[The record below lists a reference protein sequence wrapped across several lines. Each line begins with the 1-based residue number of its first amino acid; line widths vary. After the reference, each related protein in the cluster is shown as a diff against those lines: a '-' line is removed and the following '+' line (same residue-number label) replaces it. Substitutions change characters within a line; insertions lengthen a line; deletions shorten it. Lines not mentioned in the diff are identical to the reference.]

1 MKKTFTISLGHL
13 VFNVEEDAYDV
24 LKMYLDSIKNYFQK
38 MENDSEIISDFE
50 LRIAENFSSK
60 LSSGKQYINLSDV
73 KEVIQIMGSLDD
85 FQEIY
90 NDTENET
97 ENIKEEK
104 KTNNKLYRDSS
115 NRIIAGVCSGVAE
128 YFKIDPII
136 VRVLFFIAVPL
147 NLIVYIIFWIGI
159 PSKDFD
165 PDLRKVLYRDK
176 ENGVIGGVS
185 KGLSNYLKIDA
196 NIIRVVFVVSLFFGG
211 AGLLFYL
218 LLWIFTKEAKTIG
231 EKMNMSGF
239 NVNLSNIEDF
249 IKKKT
254 KNLNSPENTLT
265 KVFLFPF
272 RLLAPLINAFLKIGV
287 FVFKAIF
294 FMFSSTFIVFISIL
308 LFVFS
313 TISFKVISPEQDP
326 EFYELLNAVP
336 DYFAIFS
343 VIFLLLT
350 IVISV
355 IISFY
360 VLFKKKS
367 NSYFFM
373 LLIFLWIAFLI
384 LMMISLPSI
393 ILNIQ
398 DLNLLPN
405 WIDGNYSFIWKWDDG
420 IMLNKNN

>member
-1 MKKTFTISLGHL
+1 MKKTLTINIGHSI
-13 VFNVEEDAYDV
+13 FNIEEDAYDI
-24 LKMYLDSIKNYFQK
+24 LNRYLDSIKNYFNK
-38 MENDSEIISDFE
+38 IDNDLDIIKDFE

-60 LSSGKQYINLSDV
+60 VSSSKQCIDLSDV
-73 KEVIQIMGSLDD
+73 KEVIEIMGSLDD
-85 FQEIY
+85 FKEIY
-90 NDTENET
+90 NDTDT
-97 ENIKEEK
+97 ENVKEEK
-104 KTNNKLYRDSS
+104 KSNKLFRDSS
-115 NRIIAGVCSGVAE
+115 NRIIAGVCSGIAE

-159 PSKDFD
+159 PSKDFN
-165 PDLRKVLYRDK
+165 PDLRKILYRDK

-196 NIIRVVFVVSLFFGG
+196 NIIRIVFVVSLFFGG

-218 LLWIFTKEAKTIG
+218 LLWLFTKEAKTIG
-231 EKMNMSGF
+231 QKMNMSGF

-272 RLLAPLINAFLKIGV
+272 RLLAPLINACLKIGV
-287 FVFKAIF
+287 FVFKTIF
-294 FMFSSTFIVFISIL
+294 FMFSSIFIVFISIL

-313 TISFKVISPEQDP
+313 TISFKDISSEQDS
-326 EFYELLNAVP
+326 EFYELLNALP

-343 VIFLLLT
+343 VVFLLLT

-373 LLIFLWIAFLI
+373 VLIFLWIAFLI
-384 LMMISLPSI
+384 LIMISLPNI
-393 ILNIQ
+393 ILNMQ
-398 DLNLLPN
+398 ELYLLPN

>member
-1 MKKTFTISLGHL
+1 MKKTLTINIGHSI
-13 VFNVEEDAYDV
+13 FNIEEDAYDI
-24 LKMYLDSIKNYFQK
+24 LNRYLDSIKNYFNK
-38 MENDSEIISDFE
+38 IDNDLEIIKDFE

-60 LSSGKQYINLSDV
+60 VSSSKQCIDLSDV
-73 KEVIQIMGSLDD
+73 KEVIEIMGSLDD
-85 FQEIY
+85 FKEIY
-90 NDTENET
+90 NDTET
-97 ENIKEEK
+97 ENVKEEK
-104 KTNNKLYRDSS
+104 KSNKLFRDSS
-115 NRIIAGVCSGVAE
+115 NRIIAGVCSGIAE

-159 PSKDFD
+159 PSKDFN
-165 PDLRKVLYRDK
+165 PDLRKILYRDK

-196 NIIRVVFVVSLFFGG
+196 NIIRIVFIVSLFFGG

-218 LLWIFTKEAKTIG
+218 LLWLFTKEAKTIG
-231 EKMNMSGF
+231 QKMNMSGF

-287 FVFKAIF
+287 FVFKTIF
-294 FMFSSTFIVFISIL
+294 FMFSSIFIVFISIL

-313 TISFKVISPEQDP
+313 TISFKDISSEQDP

-343 VIFLLLT
+343 VLFLLLT

-384 LMMISLPSI
+384 LIMISLPNI
-393 ILNIQ
+393 ILNMQ

>member
-1 MKKTFTISLGHL
+1 MKKTFTISLGHS

-24 LKMYLDSIKNYFQK
+24 LKIYLDSIKNYFQK

-60 LSSGKQYINLSDV
+60 LSSGKQYINLTDV

-90 NDTENET
+90 DDDQTEDV
-97 ENIKEEK
+97 KEEK
-104 KTNNKLYRDSS
+104 KENNKLYRDSS
-115 NRIIAGVCSGVAE
+115 NRIIAGVCSGIAE

-136 VRVLFFIAVPL
+136 VRILFFIAVPL

-159 PSKDFD
+159 PTKDFD
-165 PDLRKVLYRDK
+165 PDLRKILYRDK
-176 ENGVIGGVS
+176 ENGVIGGVA

-218 LLWIFTKEAKTIG
+218 LLWFFTKEAKTIG

-287 FVFKAIF
+287 FVLKGVF
-294 FMFSSTFIVFISIL
+294 FIVSSTFIVFYSIL
-308 LFVFS
+308 LLVFS
-313 TISFKVISPEQDP
+313 RILFEDINRDQDP
-326 EFYELLNAVP
+326 DFYELLNAVP
-336 DYFAIFS
+336 DYFVIFS
-343 VIFLLLT
+343 IIFLILT
-350 IVISV
+350 IIISL

-360 VLFKKKS
+360 VLFQRKS
-367 NSYFFM
+367 NLYFFM
-373 LLIFLWIAFLI
+373 FLIFIWISFLI
-384 LMMISLPSI
+384 LIIVSIPSVI
-393 ILNIQ
+393 FILQ
-398 DLNLLPN
+398 DLDLLPF
-405 WIDGNYSFIWKWDDG
+405 WISGFENNSFYYKLIY
-420 IMLNKNN
+420 

>member
-1 MKKTFTISLGHL
+1 MKKTLTINIGYSI
-13 VFNVEEDAYDV
+13 FNIDEDAYEI
-24 LKMYLDSIKNYFQK
+24 LNRYLDSIKNYFHK
-38 MENDSEIISDFE
+38 IDNDNEIIKDFE

-60 LSSGKQYINLSDV
+60 ISSSKQCVDLNDV
-73 KEVIQIMGSLDD
+73 KEIIEIMGSLDD
-85 FQEIY
+85 FKEIY
-90 NDTENET
+90 DDTEN

-104 KTNNKLYRDSS
+104 KTNNKLFRDSS
-115 NRIIAGVCSGVAE
+115 NRIIAGVCSGIAE

-159 PSKDFD
+159 PSKDFN
-165 PDLRKVLYRDK
+165 PDLRKILYRDK

-218 LLWIFTKEAKTIG
+218 LLWFFTKEAKTIG

-265 KVFLFPF
+265 KIFLFPF
-272 RLLAPLINAFLKIGV
+272 RLLAPLINALLKIGV
-287 FVFKAIF
+287 FVLKTIF
-294 FMFSSTFIVFISIL
+294 FIVSSIFIVFISVL

-313 TISFKVISPEQDP
+313 TISFKNISPEQDP
-326 EFYELLNAVP
+326 EFYELLNALP
-336 DYFAIFS
+336 DYFLIFS
-343 VIFLLLT
+343 VLFLLLT
-350 IVISV
+350 IIISI

-384 LMMISLPSI
+384 LIMISLPNI

-405 WIDGNYSFIWKWDDG
+405 WIDGNYTFIWKWDDL
-420 IMLNKNN
+420 MLNKNN

>member
-1 MKKTFTISLGHL
+1 MKKTFTISLGHSI
-13 VFNVEEDAYDV
+13 FNVEEDAYEI

-38 MENDSEIISDFE
+38 MENDSEIINDFE

-60 LSSGKQYINLSDV
+60 VSSNKSCIDLKDV
-73 KEVIQIMGSLDD
+73 KQVIEIMGSLDD
-85 FQEIY
+85 FKEIY
-90 NDTENET
+90 KDVEPEK
-97 ENIKEEK
+97 EEEK
-104 KTNNKLYRDSS
+104 KKDNKLYRDSS
-115 NRIIAGVCSGVAE
+115 NRIIAGVCSGIAE

-165 PDLRKVLYRDK
+165 PDLRKILYRDK

-218 LLWIFTKEAKTIG
+218 LLWFFTKEAKTIG

-254 KNLNSPENTLT
+254 KNLNSPESTLT
-265 KVFLFPF
+265 KIFLFPF
-272 RLLAPLINAFLKIGV
+272 RLLAPLINALLKIGV
-287 FVFKAIF
+287 FVLKTIF
-294 FMFSSTFIVFISIL
+294 FIVSSIFIVFISVL

-313 TISFKVISPEQDP
+313 TISFKNISPEQDP
-326 EFYELLNAVP
+326 EFYELLNALP
-336 DYFAIFS
+336 DYFLIFS
-343 VIFLLLT
+343 VLFLLLT
-350 IVISV
+350 IIISI

-367 NSYFFM
+367 NYYFFM

-384 LMMISLPSI
+384 FIMISLPNI
-393 ILNIQ
+393 ILNMQ

-405 WIDGNYSFIWKWDDG
+405 WIDGNYTFIWKWDDL
-420 IMLNKNN
+420 MLNKNN

>member
-1 MKKTFTISLGHL
+1 MKKTLTINIGHSI
-13 VFNVEEDAYDV
+13 FNIEEDAYEI
-24 LKMYLDSIKNYFQK
+24 LNKYLDSIKNYFK
-38 MENDSEIISDFE
+38 KIDNDSEIIKDFE
-50 LRIAENFSSK
+50 LRIAENFSAK
-60 LSSGKQYINLSDV
+60 VSSMKQCIDLSDV
-73 KEVIQIMGSLDD
+73 KEVIKIMGSLDD
-85 FQEIY
+85 FKEIY
-90 NDTENET
+90 NDTET
-97 ENIKEEK
+97 ENVNEEK
-104 KTNNKLYRDSS
+104 KTNNKLFRDSS
-115 NRIIAGVCSGVAE
+115 NRIIAGVCSGIAE

-147 NLIVYIIFWIGI
+147 NLIVYIIFWLGI

-165 PDLRKVLYRDK
+165 PDLRKILYRDK

-218 LLWIFTKEAKTIG
+218 LLWFFTKEAKTMG

-239 NVNLSNIEDF
+239 NVNLSNIENF

-265 KVFLFPF
+265 KIFLFPF
-272 RLLAPLINAFLKIGV
+272 RLLAPLINALLKIGV
-287 FVFKAIF
+287 FVFKTIF
-294 FMFSSTFIVFISIL
+294 FIFSSIFIVFTSVL
-308 LFVFS
+308 LIVFS
-313 TISFKVISPEQDP
+313 TISFNDISSEQDP

-336 DYFAIFS
+336 DYFATFS
-343 VIFLLLT
+343 VVFLLLT

-373 LLIFLWIAFLI
+373 VLIFLWIAFLI
-384 LMMISLPSI
+384 LIMISLPNI
-393 ILNIQ
+393 ILNMQ

-405 WIDGNYSFIWKWDDG
+405 WIDGNYTFIWKWDDL
-420 IMLNKNN
+420 MLNKNN

>member
-13 VFNVEEDAYDV
+13 VFNVEEDAYDI

-85 FQEIY
+85 FKEIY
-90 NDTENET
+90 NDVEAEQ
-97 ENIKEEK
+97 EEEK
-104 KTNNKLYRDSS
+104 KENNKLYRDSS
-115 NRIIAGVCSGVAE
+115 NRIIAGVCSGIAE
-128 YFKIDPII
+128 YFKLDPII

-165 PDLRKVLYRDK
+165 PDLRKILYRDK

-313 TISFKVISPEQDP
+313 TISFKDISPEQDP

-384 LMMISLPSI
+384 LIMISLPSI

-420 IMLNKNN
+420 MMLNKNN

>member
-1 MKKTFTISLGHL
+1 MKKTFTISLGHS
-13 VFNVEEDAYDV
+13 VFNVEEDAYDI

-85 FQEIY
+85 FKEIY
-90 NDTENET
+90 NDVEAEQ
-97 ENIKEEK
+97 EEEK
-104 KTNNKLYRDSS
+104 KENNKLYRDSS
-115 NRIIAGVCSGVAE
+115 NRIIAGVCSGIAE
-128 YFKIDPII
+128 YFKLDPII

-165 PDLRKVLYRDK
+165 PDLRKILYRDK
-176 ENGVIGGVS
+176 ENGVIGGVA

-218 LLWIFTKEAKTIG
+218 LLWFFTKEAKTIG

-254 KNLNSPENTLT
+254 KNLNNSENTLT
-265 KVFLFPF
+265 KIFLFPF
-272 RLLAPLINAFLKIGV
+272 RLIAPLINAFLKIGV
-287 FVFKAIF
+287 FVFKGVF
-294 FMFSSTFIVFISIL
+294 FIVSSTVIIFYSIL
-308 LFVFS
+308 LLVFS
-313 TISFKVISPEQDP
+313 RILFEDINRVEDP
-326 EFYELLNAVP
+326 EFYELINAIP
-336 DYFAIFS
+336 DYFVIFS
-343 VIFLLLT
+343 IIFLILT
-350 IVISV
+350 IAISV
-355 IISFY
+355 VVSFY
-360 VLFKKKS
+360 VLFKKKI
-367 NSYFFM
+367 NSYLFM
-373 LLIFLWIAFLI
+373 LMIFLWIAFLI
-384 LMMISLPSI
+384 LITLSI
-393 ILNIQ
+393 PNVILIIQ
-398 DLNLLPN
+398 DLDLFPF
-405 WIDGNYSFIWKWDDG
+405 WISGFENNSYYYKW
-420 IMLNKNN
+420 IY

>member
-1 MKKTFTISLGHL
+1 MKKTLTINIGHSI
-13 VFNVEEDAYDV
+13 FNIEEDAFEI
-24 LKMYLDSIKNYFQK
+24 LNRYLDSIKNYFEK
-38 MENDSEIISDFE
+38 IDSDSDIIKDFE

-60 LSSGKQYINLSDV
+60 VSSSKQCIDLSDV
-73 KEVIQIMGSLDD
+73 KEVIEIMGSLDD
-85 FQEIY
+85 FKEIY
-90 NDTENET
+90 NDTEP

-104 KTNNKLYRDSS
+104 TINNKLFRDSS
-115 NRIIAGVCSGVAE
+115 NRIIAGVCSGIAE

-165 PDLRKVLYRDK
+165 PDLRKILYRDK

-196 NIIRVVFVVSLFFGG
+196 NIIRVIFVVSLFFGG
-211 AGLLFYL
+211 AGLLFYF
-218 LLWIFTKEAKTIG
+218 LLWLFTKEAKTIG
-231 EKMNMSGF
+231 QKMNMSGF
-239 NVNLSNIEDF
+239 NVNLSNIEDY

-287 FVFKAIF
+287 FVFKTIF
-294 FMFSSTFIVFISIL
+294 FIVSSIFIVFISVL
-308 LFVFS
+308 LFIFS
-313 TISFKVISPEQDP
+313 TISFKDISPEQDP
-326 EFYELLNAVP
+326 EFYELLNALP
-336 DYFAIFS
+336 DYFVIFS
-343 VIFLLLT
+343 VLFLLLT
-350 IVISV
+350 IAISI

-373 LLIFLWIAFLI
+373 LLIFLWIAFLVLI
-384 LMMISLPSI
+384 SISLPNI

>member
-1 MKKTFTISLGHL
+1 MKKTLTINIGHSI
-13 VFNVEEDAYDV
+13 FNIEEDAYDI
-24 LKMYLDSIKNYFQK
+24 LNRYLDSIKNYFNK
-38 MENDSEIISDFE
+38 IDNDLDIIKDFE

-60 LSSGKQYINLSDV
+60 VSSSKQCIDLSDV
-73 KEVIQIMGSLDD
+73 KEVIEIMGSLDD
-85 FQEIY
+85 FKEIY
-90 NDTENET
+90 NDTDT
-97 ENIKEEK
+97 ENVKEEK
-104 KTNNKLYRDSS
+104 KSNKLFRDSS
-115 NRIIAGVCSGVAE
+115 NRIIAGVCSGIAE

-159 PSKDFD
+159 PSKDFN
-165 PDLRKVLYRDK
+165 PDLRKILYRDK

-196 NIIRVVFVVSLFFGG
+196 NIIRIVFVVSLFFGG

-218 LLWIFTKEAKTIG
+218 LLWLFTKEAKTIG
-231 EKMNMSGF
+231 QKMNMSGF

-287 FVFKAIF
+287 FVFKTIF
-294 FMFSSTFIVFISIL
+294 FMFSSIFIVFISIL

-313 TISFKVISPEQDP
+313 TISFKDISSEQDS
-326 EFYELLNAVP
+326 EFYELLNALP

-343 VIFLLLT
+343 VVFLLLT

-373 LLIFLWIAFLI
+373 VLIFLWIAFLI
-384 LMMISLPSI
+384 LIMISLPNI
-393 ILNIQ
+393 ILNMQ
-398 DLNLLPN
+398 ELYLLPN

>member
-1 MKKTFTISLGHL
+1 MKKTFTISLGHS

-24 LKMYLDSIKNYFQK
+24 LKIYLDSIKNYFQK

-60 LSSGKQYINLSDV
+60 LSSGKQYINLTDV

-90 NDTENET
+90 DDDQTEDV
-97 ENIKEEK
+97 KEEK
-104 KTNNKLYRDSS
+104 KENNKLYRDSS
-115 NRIIAGVCSGVAE
+115 NRIIAGVCSGIAE

-136 VRVLFFIAVPL
+136 VRILFFIAVPL

-159 PSKDFD
+159 PTKDFD
-165 PDLRKVLYRDK
+165 PDLRKILYRDK
-176 ENGVIGGVS
+176 ENGVIGGVA

-218 LLWIFTKEAKTIG
+218 LLWFFTKEAKTIG

-254 KNLNSPENTLT
+254 KSLNSPENTLT

-287 FVFKAIF
+287 FVLKGVF
-294 FMFSSTFIVFISIL
+294 FIVSSTFIVFYSIL
-308 LFVFS
+308 LLVFS
-313 TISFKVISPEQDP
+313 RILFEDINRDQDP
-326 EFYELLNAVP
+326 DFYELLNAVP

-343 VIFLLLT
+343 IIFLILT
-350 IVISV
+350 IIISL

-360 VLFKKKS
+360 VLFQRKS
-367 NSYFFM
+367 NLYFFM
-373 LLIFLWIAFLI
+373 FLIFIWISFLI
-384 LMMISLPSI
+384 LIIVSIPSVI
-393 ILNIQ
+393 FILQ
-398 DLNLLPN
+398 DLDLLPF
-405 WIDGNYSFIWKWDDG
+405 WISGFENNSFYYKW
-420 IMLNKNN
+420 IY

>member
-1 MKKTFTISLGHL
+1 MKKTFTISLGHS
-13 VFNVEEDAYDV
+13 VFNVEEDAYDI

-90 NDTENET
+90 DDDDQTEDV
-97 ENIKEEK
+97 KEEK
-104 KTNNKLYRDSS
+104 KENNKLYRDSS
-115 NRIIAGVCSGVAE
+115 NRIIAGVCSGIAE

-136 VRVLFFIAVPL
+136 VRILFFIAVPL

-165 PDLRKVLYRDK
+165 PDLRKILYRDK
-176 ENGVIGGVS
+176 ENGVIGGVA

-218 LLWIFTKEAKTIG
+218 LLWFFTKEAKTIG

-254 KNLNSPENTLT
+254 KNLNNSENTLT
-265 KVFLFPF
+265 KIFLFPF
-272 RLLAPLINAFLKIGV
+272 RLIAPLINAFLKIGV
-287 FVFKAIF
+287 FVFKGIF
-294 FMFSSTFIVFISIL
+294 FIVSSTFIVFYSIL
-308 LFVFS
+308 LLVFS
-313 TISFKVISPEQDP
+313 RILFEDINRVEDP
-326 EFYELLNAVP
+326 EFYELLNAIP
-336 DYFAIFS
+336 DYFVIFS
-343 VIFLLLT
+343 IIFLILT
-350 IVISV
+350 IAISV
-355 IISFY
+355 VVSFY
-360 VLFKKKS
+360 VLFKKKI
-367 NSYFFM
+367 NSYLFM
-373 LLIFLWIAFLI
+373 LMIFLWIAFLI
-384 LMMISLPSI
+384 LITLSI
-393 ILNIQ
+393 PNVILIIQ
-398 DLNLLPN
+398 DLDLLPF
-405 WIDGNYSFIWKWDDG
+405 WISGFENNSYYYKW
-420 IMLNKNN
+420 IY

>member
-1 MKKTFTISLGHL
+1 MKKTFTISLGHS
-13 VFNVEEDAYDV
+13 VFNVEEDAYDI

-90 NDTENET
+90 DDDDQTEDV
-97 ENIKEEK
+97 KEEK
-104 KTNNKLYRDSS
+104 KENNKLYRDSS
-115 NRIIAGVCSGVAE
+115 NRIIAGVCSGIAE

-136 VRVLFFIAVPL
+136 VRILFFIAVPL

-165 PDLRKVLYRDK
+165 PDLRKILYRDK
-176 ENGVIGGVS
+176 ENGVIGGVA

-196 NIIRVVFVVSLFFGG
+196 NIIRVVFVISLFFGG

-218 LLWIFTKEAKTIG
+218 LLWFFIKEATTIG

-254 KNLNSPENTLT
+254 KNLNNSENTLT
-265 KVFLFPF
+265 KIFLFPF
-272 RLLAPLINAFLKIGV
+272 RLISPLINAFLKIGV
-287 FVFKAIF
+287 LIFKTIF
-294 FMFSSTFIVFISIL
+294 FIFSSILIVSYSIL
-308 LFVFS
+308 LLIFS
-313 TISFKVISPEQDP
+313 RILFEDISRVEDP
-326 EFYELLNAVP
+326 EFYELLNAIP
-336 DYFAIFS
+336 DYFVIFS
-343 VIFLLLT
+343 IIFLILT
-350 IVISV
+350 ISISV
-355 IISFY
+355 VISFY
-360 VLFKKKS
+360 VLFKKKI
-367 NSYFFM
+367 NTYLFM
-373 LLIFLWIAFLI
+373 LMIFLWIAFLI
-384 LMMISLPSI
+384 LITVSI
-393 ILNIQ
+393 PNVILIIQ
-398 DLNLLPN
+398 DLDLLPF
-405 WIDGNYSFIWKWDDG
+405 WISGFENNSYYYKW
-420 IMLNKNN
+420 IY

>member
-1 MKKTFTISLGHL
+1 MKKTFTISLGHS

-60 LSSGKQYINLSDV
+60 LSSGKQYINLTDV

-90 NDTENET
+90 DDDQTEDV
-97 ENIKEEK
+97 KEEK
-104 KTNNKLYRDSS
+104 KENNKLYRDSS
-115 NRIIAGVCSGVAE
+115 NRIIAGVCSGIAE

-136 VRVLFFIAVPL
+136 VRILFFIAVPL

-165 PDLRKVLYRDK
+165 PDLRKILYRDK
-176 ENGVIGGVS
+176 ENGVIGGVA

-218 LLWIFTKEAKTIG
+218 LLWFFTKEAKTIG

-287 FVFKAIF
+287 FVLKGVF
-294 FMFSSTFIVFISIL
+294 FIVSSTFIVFYSIL
-308 LFVFS
+308 LLVFS
-313 TISFKVISPEQDP
+313 RILFEDINRDQDP
-326 EFYELLNAVP
+326 DFYELLNAVP
-336 DYFAIFS
+336 DYFVIFS
-343 VIFLLLT
+343 IIFLILT
-350 IVISV
+350 IIISL

-360 VLFKKKS
+360 VLFQRKS
-367 NSYFFM
+367 NLYFFM
-373 LLIFLWIAFLI
+373 FLIFIWIAFLI
-384 LMMISLPSI
+384 LIIVSIPSVI
-393 ILNIQ
+393 FNLQ
-398 DLNLLPN
+398 DLDLLPF
-405 WIDGNYSFIWKWDDG
+405 WISGFENNSFYYKW
-420 IMLNKNN
+420 IY

>member
-1 MKKTFTISLGHL
+1 MKKTLTINIGYSI
-13 VFNVEEDAYDV
+13 FNIDEDAYEI
-24 LKMYLDSIKNYFQK
+24 LNKYLDSIKDYFQK
-38 MENDSEIISDFE
+38 IDNDPDIIKDFE

-60 LSSGKQYINLSDV
+60 VSSSKQCIDLSDV
-73 KEVIQIMGSLDD
+73 KEVIEIMGSLDD
-85 FQEIY
+85 FKEIY
-90 NDTENET
+90 NDTET
-97 ENIKEEK
+97 ENVKEEK
-104 KTNNKLYRDSS
+104 KSNKLFRDSS
-115 NRIIAGVCSGVAE
+115 NRIIAGVCSGIAE

-159 PSKDFD
+159 PSKDFN
-165 PDLRKVLYRDK
+165 PDLRKILYRDK

-196 NIIRVVFVVSLFFGG
+196 NIIRVIFVLSLFFGG

-218 LLWIFTKEAKTIG
+218 LLWLFTKEAKTIG
-231 EKMNMSGF
+231 QKMNMSGF

-272 RLLAPLINAFLKIGV
+272 RLLAPLINAFLKIGI
-287 FVFKAIF
+287 FVFKTIF
-294 FMFSSTFIVFISIL
+294 FMFSSIFIVFISIL
-308 LFVFS
+308 LIIFS
-313 TISFKVISPEQDP
+313 TISFKDISPEQDP

-343 VIFLLLT
+343 VLFLLLT
-350 IVISV
+350 IIISV

-367 NSYFFM
+367 NSYFFI

-384 LMMISLPSI
+384 LIIISLPNI
-393 ILNIQ
+393 ILNMQ

>member
-1 MKKTFTISLGHL
+1 MKKTFTISLGHS
-13 VFNVEEDAYDV
+13 VFNVEEDAYDI

-90 NDTENET
+90 DDDDQTEDV
-97 ENIKEEK
+97 KEEK
-104 KTNNKLYRDSS
+104 KENNKLYRDSS
-115 NRIIAGVCSGVAE
+115 NRIIAGVCSGIAE

-136 VRVLFFIAVPL
+136 VRILFFIAVPL

-165 PDLRKVLYRDK
+165 PDLRKILYRDK
-176 ENGVIGGVS
+176 ENGVIGGVA

-218 LLWIFTKEAKTIG
+218 LLWFFTKEAKTIG

-254 KNLNSPENTLT
+254 KNLNNSENTLT
-265 KVFLFPF
+265 KIFLFPF
-272 RLLAPLINAFLKIGV
+272 RLIAPLINAFLKIGV
-287 FVFKAIF
+287 FVFKGIF
-294 FMFSSTFIVFISIL
+294 FIVSSTFIVFYSIL
-308 LFVFS
+308 LLVFS
-313 TISFKVISPEQDP
+313 RILFEDINRVEDP
-326 EFYELLNAVP
+326 EFYELLNAIP
-336 DYFAIFS
+336 DYFVIFS
-343 VIFLLLT
+343 IIFLILT
-350 IVISV
+350 ITISV
-355 IISFY
+355 VISFY
-360 VLFKKKS
+360 VLFKKKI
-367 NSYFFM
+367 NTYLFM
-373 LLIFLWIAFLI
+373 LMIFLWIAFFILI
-384 LMMISLPSI
+384 TVSI
-393 ILNIQ
+393 PNVILIIQ
-398 DLNLLPN
+398 DLDLLPF
-405 WIDGNYSFIWKWDDG
+405 WISGFENNSYYYKW
-420 IMLNKNN
+420 IY

>member
-1 MKKTFTISLGHL
+1 MKKTLTINIGYSI
-13 VFNVEEDAYDV
+13 FNIDEDAYEI
-24 LKMYLDSIKNYFQK
+24 LNKYLDSIKDYFQK
-38 MENDSEIISDFE
+38 IDNDPDIIKDFE

-60 LSSGKQYINLSDV
+60 VSSSKQCIDLSDV
-73 KEVIQIMGSLDD
+73 KEVIEIMGSLDD
-85 FQEIY
+85 FKEIY
-90 NDTENET
+90 NDTET
-97 ENIKEEK
+97 ENVKEEK
-104 KTNNKLYRDSS
+104 KSNKLFRDSS
-115 NRIIAGVCSGVAE
+115 NRIIAGVCSGIAE

-159 PSKDFD
+159 PSKDFN
-165 PDLRKVLYRDK
+165 PDLRKILYRDK

-196 NIIRVVFVVSLFFGG
+196 NIIRVIFVLSLFFGG

-218 LLWIFTKEAKTIG
+218 LLWLFTKEAKTIG
-231 EKMNMSGF
+231 QKMNMSGF

-272 RLLAPLINAFLKIGV
+272 RLLAPLINAFLKIGI
-287 FVFKAIF
+287 FVFKTIF
-294 FMFSSTFIVFISIL
+294 FMFSSIFIVFISIL
-308 LFVFS
+308 LIIFS
-313 TISFKVISPEQDP
+313 TISFKDISPEQDP

-343 VIFLLLT
+343 VLFLLLT

-367 NSYFFM
+367 NSYFFI

-384 LMMISLPSI
+384 LIIISLPNI
-393 ILNIQ
+393 ILNMQ

>member
-1 MKKTFTISLGHL
+1 MKKTLTINIGYSI
-13 VFNVEEDAYDV
+13 FNIDEDAYEI
-24 LKMYLDSIKNYFQK
+24 LNKYLDSIKDYFQK
-38 MENDSEIISDFE
+38 IDNDPDIIKDFE

-60 LSSGKQYINLSDV
+60 VSSSKQCIDLSDV
-73 KEVIQIMGSLDD
+73 KEVIEIMGSLDD
-85 FQEIY
+85 FKEIY
-90 NDTENET
+90 NDTET
-97 ENIKEEK
+97 ENVKEEK
-104 KTNNKLYRDSS
+104 KSNKLFRDSS
-115 NRIIAGVCSGVAE
+115 NRIIAGVCSGIAE

-159 PSKDFD
+159 PSKDFN
-165 PDLRKVLYRDK
+165 PDLRKILYRDK

-196 NIIRVVFVVSLFFGG
+196 NIIRVIFVLSLFFGG

-218 LLWIFTKEAKTIG
+218 LLWLFTKEAKTIG
-231 EKMNMSGF
+231 QKMNMSGF

-287 FVFKAIF
+287 FVFKTIF
-294 FMFSSTFIVFISIL
+294 FMFSSIFIVFISIL
-308 LFVFS
+308 LIIFS
-313 TISFKVISPEQDP
+313 TISFKDISPEQDP

-343 VIFLLLT
+343 VLFLLLT
-350 IVISV
+350 IIISV

-367 NSYFFM
+367 NSYFFI

-384 LMMISLPSI
+384 LIMISLPNI
-393 ILNIQ
+393 ILNMQ

>member
-1 MKKTFTISLGHL
+1 
-13 VFNVEEDAYDV
+13 
-24 LKMYLDSIKNYFQK
+24 
-38 MENDSEIISDFE
+38 
-50 LRIAENFSSK
+50 
-60 LSSGKQYINLSDV
+60 
-73 KEVIQIMGSLDD
+73 MGSLDD
-85 FQEIY
+85 FKEIY
-90 NDTENET
+90 NDTDT
-97 ENIKEEK
+97 ENVKEEK
-104 KTNNKLYRDSS
+104 KSNKLFRDSS
-115 NRIIAGVCSGVAE
+115 NRIIAGVCSGIAE

-159 PSKDFD
+159 PSKDFN
-165 PDLRKVLYRDK
+165 PDLRKILYRDK

-196 NIIRVVFVVSLFFGG
+196 NIIRIVFVVSLFFGG

-218 LLWIFTKEAKTIG
+218 LLWLFTKEAKTIG
-231 EKMNMSGF
+231 QKMNMSGF

-287 FVFKAIF
+287 FVFKTIF
-294 FMFSSTFIVFISIL
+294 FMFSSIFIVFISIL

-313 TISFKVISPEQDP
+313 TISFKDISSEQDS
-326 EFYELLNAVP
+326 EFYELLNALP
-336 DYFAIFS
+336 DYFATFS
-343 VIFLLLT
+343 VVFLLLT

-373 LLIFLWIAFLI
+373 VLIFLWIAFLI
-384 LMMISLPSI
+384 LIMISLPNI
-393 ILNIQ
+393 ILNMQ
-398 DLNLLPN
+398 ELYLLPN

>member
-1 MKKTFTISLGHL
+1 MKKTFTISLGHS
-13 VFNVEEDAYDV
+13 VFNVEEDAYDI

-85 FQEIY
+85 FKEIY
-90 NDTENET
+90 NDVEAEQ
-97 ENIKEEK
+97 EEEK
-104 KTNNKLYRDSS
+104 KENNKLYRDSS
-115 NRIIAGVCSGVAE
+115 NRIIAGVCSGIAE
-128 YFKIDPII
+128 YFKLDPII

-165 PDLRKVLYRDK
+165 PDLRKILYRDK
-176 ENGVIGGVS
+176 ENGVIGGVA

-218 LLWIFTKEAKTIG
+218 LLWFFTKEAKTIG

-254 KNLNSPENTLT
+254 KNLNNSENTLT
-265 KVFLFPF
+265 KIFLFPF
-272 RLLAPLINAFLKIGV
+272 RLIAPLINAFLKIGV
-287 FVFKAIF
+287 FVFKGIF
-294 FMFSSTFIVFISIL
+294 FIVSSTFIVFYSIL
-308 LFVFS
+308 LLVFS
-313 TISFKVISPEQDP
+313 RILFEDINRVEDP
-326 EFYELLNAVP
+326 EFYELLNAIP
-336 DYFAIFS
+336 DYFVIFS
-343 VIFLLLT
+343 IIFLILT
-350 IVISV
+350 ITISV
-355 IISFY
+355 VISFY
-360 VLFKKKS
+360 VLFKKKI
-367 NSYFFM
+367 NTYLFM
-373 LLIFLWIAFLI
+373 LMIFLWIAFLI
-384 LMMISLPSI
+384 LITVSI
-393 ILNIQ
+393 PKVILIIQ
-398 DLNLLPN
+398 DLDLLPF
-405 WIDGNYSFIWKWDDG
+405 WISGFENNSYYYKW
-420 IMLNKNN
+420 IY

>member
-1 MKKTFTISLGHL
+1 MKKTFTISLGHS
-13 VFNVEEDAYDV
+13 VFNVEEDAYEI

-90 NDTENET
+90 DDDDQTEDV
-97 ENIKEEK
+97 KEEK
-104 KTNNKLYRDSS
+104 KENNKLYRDSS
-115 NRIIAGVCSGVAE
+115 NRIIAGVCSGIAE

-136 VRVLFFIAVPL
+136 VRILFFIAVPL

-165 PDLRKVLYRDK
+165 PDLRKILYRDK

-313 TISFKVISPEQDP
+313 TISFKDISPEQDP

-355 IISFY
+355 VVSFY

-367 NSYFFM
+367 NFYFLI

-384 LMMISLPSI
+384 LIMISLPSI

-398 DLNLLPN
+398 DLNLLPS
-405 WIDGNYSFIWKWDDG
+405 WIDGNYSFIFKWDDG

>member
-1 MKKTFTISLGHL
+1 MKKTFTISLGHS
-13 VFNVEEDAYDV
+13 VFNVEEDAYEI

-115 NRIIAGVCSGVAE
+115 NRIIAGVCSGIAE

-165 PDLRKVLYRDK
+165 PDLRKILYRDK

-294 FMFSSTFIVFISIL
+294 FIIFINIYCFYFYFIIC
-308 LFVFS
+308 FFN
-313 TISFKVISPEQDP
+313 
-326 EFYELLNAVP
+326 Y
-336 DYFAIFS
+336 
-343 VIFLLLT
+343 
-350 IVISV
+350 
-355 IISFY
+355 II
-360 VLFKKKS
+360 
-367 NSYFFM
+367 
-373 LLIFLWIAFLI
+373 
-384 LMMISLPSI
+384 
-393 ILNIQ
+393 
-398 DLNLLPN
+398 
-405 WIDGNYSFIWKWDDG
+405 
-420 IMLNKNN
+420 

>member
-1 MKKTFTISLGHL
+1 MKKTLTINIGYSI
-13 VFNVEEDAYDV
+13 FNIDEDAYEI
-24 LKMYLDSIKNYFQK
+24 LNRYLDSIKNYFHK
-38 MENDSEIISDFE
+38 IDNDTEIIKDFE
-50 LRIAENFSSK
+50 LRIAENFLSK
-60 LSSGKQYINLSDV
+60 VSTTKQCVDLNDV
-73 KEVIQIMGSLDD
+73 KEIIEIMGSLDD
-85 FQEIY
+85 FKEIY
-90 NDTENET
+90 DDTEN

-104 KTNNKLYRDSS
+104 KTNNKLFRDSS
-115 NRIIAGVCSGVAE
+115 NRIIAGVCSGIAE

-165 PDLRKVLYRDK
+165 PDLRKILYRDK

-218 LLWIFTKEAKTIG
+218 LLWFFTKEAKTMG

-239 NVNLSNIEDF
+239 NVNLSNIENF

-254 KNLNSPENTLT
+254 KNLSSPENTLT
-265 KVFLFPF
+265 KIFLFPF

-287 FVFKAIF
+287 FVFKSIF
-294 FMFSSTFIVFISIL
+294 FIFSSIFIVFTSVL
-308 LFVFS
+308 LIIFS
-313 TISFKVISPEQDP
+313 TISFNEINPEQDP
-326 EFYELLNAVP
+326 KFYELLNALP

-343 VIFLLLT
+343 VVFLLLT

-373 LLIFLWIAFLI
+373 VLIFLWIAFLI
-384 LMMISLPSI
+384 LIMISLPNI
-393 ILNIQ
+393 ILNMQ

-405 WIDGNYSFIWKWDDG
+405 WIDGNYSFIWKWNDG

>member
-1 MKKTFTISLGHL
+1 MKKTLTINIGHSI
-13 VFNVEEDAYDV
+13 FNIEEDAYDI
-24 LKMYLDSIKNYFQK
+24 LNRYLDSIKNYFNK
-38 MENDSEIISDFE
+38 IDNDLDIIKDFE

-60 LSSGKQYINLSDV
+60 VSSSKQCIDLSDV
-73 KEVIQIMGSLDD
+73 KEVIEIMGSLDD
-85 FQEIY
+85 FKEIY
-90 NDTENET
+90 NDTDT
-97 ENIKEEK
+97 ENVKEEK
-104 KTNNKLYRDSS
+104 KSNKLFRDSS
-115 NRIIAGVCSGVAE
+115 NRIIAGVCSGIAE

-159 PSKDFD
+159 PSKDFN
-165 PDLRKVLYRDK
+165 PDLRKILYRDK

-196 NIIRVVFVVSLFFGG
+196 NIIRIVFVVSLFFGG

-218 LLWIFTKEAKTIG
+218 LLWLFTKEAKTIG
-231 EKMNMSGF
+231 QKMNMSGF

-272 RLLAPLINAFLKIGV
+272 RLLAPLINACLKIGV
-287 FVFKAIF
+287 FVFKTIF
-294 FMFSSTFIVFISIL
+294 FMFSSIFIVFISIL

-313 TISFKVISPEQDP
+313 TISFKDISSEQDS
-326 EFYELLNAVP
+326 EFYELLNALP

-343 VIFLLLT
+343 VVFLLLT

-367 NSYFFM
+367 NSYFFIV
-373 LLIFLWIAFLI
+373 LIFLWIAFLI
-384 LMMISLPSI
+384 LIMISLPNI
-393 ILNIQ
+393 ILNMQ
-398 DLNLLPN
+398 ELYLLPN

>member
-1 MKKTFTISLGHL
+1 MKKTFTISLGHS
-13 VFNVEEDAYDV
+13 VFNVEEDAYQI
-24 LKMYLDSIKNYFQK
+24 LKTYLDSIKNYFQK

-90 NDTENET
+90 NDDQTEDV
-97 ENIKEEK
+97 KEEK
-104 KTNNKLYRDSS
+104 KENNKLYRDSS
-115 NRIIAGVCSGVAE
+115 NRIIAGVCSGLAE

-136 VRVLFFIAVPL
+136 VRILFFIAVPL

-159 PSKDFD
+159 PLKDFD
-165 PDLRKVLYRDK
+165 PDLRKILYRDK
-176 ENGVIGGVS
+176 ENGVIGGVA

-218 LLWIFTKEAKTIG
+218 LLWFFTKEAKTIG

-254 KNLNSPENTLT
+254 KNLNNSENTLT
-265 KVFLFPF
+265 KIFLFPF
-272 RLLAPLINAFLKIGV
+272 RLIAPLINAFLKIGV
-287 FVFKAIF
+287 FIFKTIF
-294 FMFSSTFIVFISIL
+294 FIVSSTLIVFYSIL
-308 LFVFS
+308 LLVFS
-313 TISFKVISPEQDP
+313 RMLFEDINREQNPDLI
-326 EFYELLNAVP
+326 ELLNAVP
-336 DYFAIFS
+336 DYFIIFS
-343 VIFLLLT
+343 IIFLILT
-350 IVISV
+350 IIISL

-360 VLFKKKS
+360 VLFQRKS
-367 NSYFFM
+367 NLYFFM
-373 LLIFLWIAFLI
+373 FLIFIWITFLI
-384 LMMISLPSI
+384 LIIVSIPSVI
-393 ILNIQ
+393 FILQ
-398 DLNLLPN
+398 DLDLLPF
-405 WIDGNYSFIWKWDDG
+405 WISGFENNLYYYKW
-420 IMLNKNN
+420 IY

>member
-1 MKKTFTISLGHL
+1 MKKTFTISLGHS
-13 VFNVEEDAYDV
+13 VFNVEEDAYEI

-85 FQEIY
+85 FKEIY
-90 NDTENET
+90 NDVEAEQ
-97 ENIKEEK
+97 EEEK
-104 KTNNKLYRDSS
+104 KENNKLYRDSS
-115 NRIIAGVCSGVAE
+115 NRVIAGVCSGVAE

-136 VRVLFFIAVPL
+136 VRVLFFIAVTL

-165 PDLRKVLYRDK
+165 PDLRKILYRDK

-313 TISFKVISPEQDP
+313 TISFKDISPEQDP
-326 EFYELLNAVP
+326 EFYELLIAVP

-384 LMMISLPSI
+384 LIMISLPSI